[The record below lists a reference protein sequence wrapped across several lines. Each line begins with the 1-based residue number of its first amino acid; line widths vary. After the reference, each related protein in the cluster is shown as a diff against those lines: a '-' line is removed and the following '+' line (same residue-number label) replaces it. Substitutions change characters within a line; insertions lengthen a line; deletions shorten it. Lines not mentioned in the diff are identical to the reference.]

1 MLIGFPSAH
10 IPALKPL
17 CAQIENV
24 QLCRPLVV
32 KSNNTHRG
40 RRKQQLRQLSQR
52 LSTFSRNKNVCRE
65 TDLEDAG
72 ITKKKRRNPHSQQ
85 RLPDNDAWPQIKVL
99 VDDVEQLCLCFLGG
113 TVGEQGDGQR
123 MGHPDGIR
131 HL

>member
-1 MLIGFPSAH
+1 M
-10 IPALKPL
+10 
-17 CAQIENV
+17 
-24 QLCRPLVV
+24 V
-32 KSNNTHRG
+32 KSNNTQRE
-40 RRKQQLRQLSQR
+40 KKAAAQR
-52 LSTFSRNKNVCRE
+52 LFSFSRNKNLCRE
-65 TDLEDAG
+65 TDLEDAV
-72 ITKKKRRNPHSQQ
+72 ITKKKKRNPHSRQ